1 MNCPNCQ
8 QPVVSNAKF
17 CGGCGQP
24 LGAAA
29 GADLPGVPAGGAPAM
44 ALGGGGFG
52 PSAAAPPGAG
62 NTTTAAAGLLARIQ
76 GIVLSP
82 KVEWP
87 VIAREETPVAKII
100 STYVVPLTLL
110 VVIVTFV
117 RMSVIGVSMPF
128 GGTIRTPFLGGLTNA
143 LVSLV
148 MGLVGVGIVSLIINV
163 LAPTFGGLRD
173 NRKALQ
179 VAAYSLTPA
188 YLSVVFGLL
197 PALGTLLSF
206 VAGLYGIY
214 VLYLGLPVVMRS
226 KPDKAVGYTASVVI
240 CTIILGVVL
249 GALSAAIGIG
259 RGAGLAGLTGP
270 SDRELAREQ
279 GAATVANALGGVLGT
294 DEKGK
299 ANLASA
305 LSNLAKTGEQMGNDA
320 ASAGS
325 RAANSAADA
334 AASASAGVGASAGAA
349 SDASA
354 ASAGTAQNQPNP
366 LAAAGGLM
374 AAVGGALGGS
384 HPHDPV
390 DFHKLE
396 ALLPASLPG
405 MSRVHAEG
413 SAKQAIGVKGTSA
426 TATYHGNGDA
436 RQEIQIADATGVSG
450 LMDLAGSL
458 AGTTS
463 SESDTGYEKDVT
475 IGGHSAHE
483 KYDRNSKHGELSVIV
498 AKRFTVDVTGDAV
511 SMEDLERSLGQIDLG
526 ALEGM
531 KEAGASAR

>member
-8 QPVVSNAKF
+8 QPVISNAKF
-17 CGGCGQP
+17 CAGCGQAV
-24 LGAAA
+24 GAAA
-29 GADLPGVPAGGAPAM
+29 GPDLPGVSAGGAPAM

-52 PSAAAPPGAG
+52 PAAAAPPGG
-62 NTTTAAAGLLARIQ
+62 DNTTTAAAGLLARIQ

-87 VIAREETPVAKII
+87 VIAREATPVAKII

-117 RMSVIGVSMPF
+117 RMSVVGISMPF

-143 LVSLV
+143 LVSFV
-148 MGLVGVGIVSLIINV
+148 MSLVGVGIVSLIINF

-240 CTIILGVVL
+240 CTIIVGVVL

-279 GAATVANALGGVLGT
+279 GAATVANALGGMLGT

-299 ANLASA
+299 ANMASA
-305 LSNLAKTGEQMGNDA
+305 LSNLAKTGEQMSNDA

-334 AASASAGVGASAGAA
+334 AASAGAGAGAA
-349 SDASA
+349 ASA
-354 ASAGTAQNQPNP
+354 ASTASADSAQNQPNP

-374 AAVGGALGGS
+374 AAMGGALGGS

-426 TATYHGNGDA
+426 TATYRGDGGA

-475 IGGHSAHE
+475 IGGHTAHE

-511 SMEDLERSLGQIDLG
+511 SMEDLERSLGQVDLG
-526 ALEGM
+526 ALDGM
-531 KEAGASAR
+531 KEAGANAR

>member
-8 QPVVSNAKF
+8 QPVIANAKF

-24 LGAAA
+24 LGAVA
-29 GADLPGVPAGGAPAM
+29 GADVPGVAAGGAPAM
-44 ALGGGGFG
+44 AIGGGGFG
-52 PSAAAPPGAG
+52 PSAAAPPGG
-62 NTTTAAAGLLARIQ
+62 VNTTTAAAGLLARIQ
-76 GIVLSP
+76 GIVLRP

-87 VIAREETPVAKII
+87 VIAREETPIAKII

-117 RMSVIGVSMPF
+117 RMSVVGVSMPF

-143 LVSLV
+143 LVSFV
-148 MGLVGVGIVSLIINV
+148 MGLVGVGIVSLIINF

-226 KPDKAVGYTASVVI
+226 KPDKAVGYTASIVI
-240 CTIILGVVL
+240 CTIILGIVL

-259 RGAGLAGLTGP
+259 RGAGLAGLSGP

-279 GAATVANALGGVLGT
+279 GAATVANALGGMLGT
-294 DEKGK
+294 DDKGK
-299 ANLASA
+299 ANIASA
-305 LSNLAKTGEQMGNDA
+305 LSNLAKTGEQMGDDA

-334 AASASAGVGASAGAA
+334 AAAGAAASASAAGDANTAA
-349 SDASA
+349 ANTVQ
-354 ASAGTAQNQPNP
+354 GQPNP

-374 AAVGGALGGS
+374 AAVGGALGGA
-384 HPHDPV
+384 HPHEPV

-426 TATYHGNGDA
+426 TATYRGTGDA

-475 IGGHSAHE
+475 IGGRSVHE
-483 KYDRNSKHGELSVIV
+483 KYDRNSRHGELSVIV
-498 AKRFTVDVTGDAV
+498 AKRFTVDITGDAM
-511 SMEDLERSLGQIDLG
+511 SMEDLEHSLGQVDLG

-531 KEAGASAR
+531 QEAGANAR

>member
-1 MNCPNCQ
+1 
-8 QPVVSNAKF
+8 
-17 CGGCGQP
+17 
-24 LGAAA
+24 
-29 GADLPGVPAGGAPAM
+29 
-44 ALGGGGFG
+44 
-52 PSAAAPPGAG
+52 
-62 NTTTAAAGLLARIQ
+62 
-76 GIVLSP
+76 
-82 KVEWP
+82 
-87 VIAREETPVAKII
+87 
-100 STYVVPLTLL
+100 
-110 VVIVTFV
+110 
-117 RMSVIGVSMPF
+117 
-128 GGTIRTPFLGGLTNA
+128 
-143 LVSLV
+143 
-148 MGLVGVGIVSLIINV
+148 
-163 LAPTFGGLRD
+163 
-173 NRKALQ
+173 
-179 VAAYSLTPA
+179 
-188 YLSVVFGLL
+188 
-197 PALGTLLSF
+197 
-206 VAGLYGIY
+206 
-214 VLYLGLPVVMRS
+214 MRS
-226 KPDKAVGYTASVVI
+226 KPDKAVGYTVSVVI

-299 ANLASA
+299 ANIASA
-305 LSNLAKTGEQMGNDA
+305 LSNLAKTGEQMSNDA

-334 AASASAGVGASAGAA
+334 AASASAGATASVGAAGDA
-349 SDASA
+349 STASA
-354 ASAGTAQNQPNP
+354 AAQNQPNP
-366 LAAAGGLM
+366 VAAAGGLM
-374 AAVGGALGGS
+374 AAVGGALGGA

-426 TATYHGNGDA
+426 TATYRGDGDA

-475 IGGHSAHE
+475 IGGRSVHE

-498 AKRFTVDVTGDAV
+498 AKRFAVDVTGDAV
-511 SMEDLERSLGQIDLG
+511 SMADLEQSLGQVDLG

-531 KEAGASAR
+531 QEAGANAH